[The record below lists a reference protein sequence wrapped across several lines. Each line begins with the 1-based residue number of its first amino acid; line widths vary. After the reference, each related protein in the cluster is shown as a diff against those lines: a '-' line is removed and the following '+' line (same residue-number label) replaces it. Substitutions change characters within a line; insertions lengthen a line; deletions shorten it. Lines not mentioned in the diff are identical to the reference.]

1 MCVFLFLGYYVQ
13 RLRSYSPLGQ
23 GQNICSGNL
32 VRASDGYEPGKVAL
46 WMENGSEALQA
57 RSWPVRKGVHVGW
70 PQWDIMA
77 NQSQGMDEIVA
88 AEVTGI

>member
-1 MCVFLFLGYYVQ
+1 M
-13 RLRSYSPLGQ
+13 
-23 GQNICSGNL
+23 
-32 VRASDGYEPGKVAL
+32 
-46 WMENGSEALQA
+46 
-57 RSWPVRKGVHVGW
+57 RKGAHVGW